1 MPAAAEEGTGGQAGG
16 TPLSRAWLVL
26 GLVYVLFHLAA
37 GSVFPLSEIY
47 TRTVHLGLSLLLL
60 FLPLLH
66 PGQARG
72 TARRLLDW
80 GLAAA
85 ALVAAGH
92 VFLNEERLTEDLF
105 VEASGTEMVLALLL
119 LGVVLEGA
127 RRTTGI
133 ILPILTV
140 ALAAYTLFGKFVPG
154 WWGHPGIEFT
164 HFVEHLYL
172 GTEAFWGRITGLS
185 AGLIAIF
192 IIFGHYLQATGAA
205 DSFMRLSLVAA
216 GRSLGGAAKVAT
228 LSSAFFGMINGAAV
242 ANVATTGNFTIPAM
256 KRLGYRPAFAGAV
269 EAVASSGGQLTP
281 PIMGTAAFVMAELL
295 EIPYA
300 RIAAAAVIPAILFYV
315 TIWFAVDVEAR
326 REGLQPFAA
335 SEVPSLREAI
345 RWQDATTLGVTVG
358 VLLAGMFSGITLTL
372 AAVRAVGVNLVLYL
386 VIGRSQ
392 RETLAG
398 KLRNLLF
405 ATADA
410 ARSVATLVPLL
421 VCAQVIL
428 SLIGLTG
435 IGIKLSELILS
446 TGAEQGLFLAS
457 LLALVVSIVLG
468 MGMPTTAAYLLAA
481 AVCAPAM
488 TTLGAPPL
496 TAHFFI
502 FYGALLSAL
511 TPPVCTAV
519 YTAAVITGT
528 HWLPIALVSL
538 KLGIMKF
545 VLPFWF
551 IYRPAVLLDGT
562 PLAIVTATLSGSIA
576 AFLFAV
582 GTGGYYRRPL
592 GWPLRLLAIAAALGT
607 AADERALDL
616 AALAVMALILV
627 TERLRSAQAPD
638 AGAPG
643 ARTLP
648 RE

>member
-1 MPAAAEEGTGGQAGG
+1 MSIAAGVQAEPGDA
-16 TPLSRAWLVL
+16 PLSRAWLLL
-26 GLVYVLFHLAA
+26 GLAYVLFHLAA
-37 GSVFPLSEIY
+37 GSLFPLSEIY
-47 TRTVHLGLSLLLL
+47 TRTIHLGLSLILL
-60 FLPLLH
+60 FLPALH
-66 PGQARG
+66 RAAAARP
-72 TARRLLDW
+72 ARSLLDW
-80 GLAAA
+80 GITIAGVA
-85 ALVAAGH
+85 AAGH
-92 VFLNEERLTEDLF
+92 VFLNEQRLSEALF
-105 VEASGTEMVLALLL
+105 IEASGLEMAYAVLLL
-119 LGVVLEGA
+119 AIVLEGA
-127 RRTTGI
+127 RRTTGA
-133 ILPILTV
+133 ILPIL
-140 ALAAYTLFGKFVPG
+140 ALLLIGYTLLGKHIPG
-154 WWGHPGIEFT
+154 WWGHPGIEFS

-185 AGLIAIF
+185 AGLIAVF
-192 IIFGHYLQATGAA
+192 IIFGHYLLATGAA

-295 EIPYA
+295 ELPYA
-300 RIAAAAVIPAILFYV
+300 TIAAAAIVPAILFYV

-326 REGLQPFAA
+326 REGLKPFAR
-335 SEVPSLREAI
+335 EDVPRLAEALRW
-345 RWQDATTLGVTVG
+345 RDATALSVTVG
-358 VLLAGMFSGITLTL
+358 VLLYGMFSGITLTL
-372 AAVRAVGVNLVLYL
+372 AAAYAIGTNILLYL
-386 VIGRSQ
+386 VIGRS
-392 RETLAG
+392 EPEPLAG

-446 TGAEQGLFLAS
+446 TGTNQGLFMAS
-457 LLALVVSIVLG
+457 LLAMLVSIVLG

-488 TTLGAPPL
+488 TALGAPAL

-528 HWLPIALVSL
+528 HWWPIALVSM

-545 VLPFWF
+545 VLPFF
-551 IYRPAVLLDGT
+551 FVYRPAVLLDGT
-562 PLAIVTATLSGSIA
+562 ILEIATATVIGCVA

-582 GTGGYYRRPL
+582 GTGGFYRHAL
-592 GWPLRLLAIAAALGT
+592 GWPLRLLAVGAALGG
-607 AADERALDL
+607 AADIAALDL
-616 AALAVMALILV
+616 AAIAALAVILLSDRMAARAMPA
-627 TERLRSAQAPD
+627 EPD
-638 AGAPG
+638 RP
-643 ARTLP
+643 
-648 RE
+648 